1 MGRSCTLPP
10 TAPLIFTPVTA
21 EQYQSLIQ
29 KANNAGLALQ
39 GNAGTA
45 SKLGVEVAWDYAPE
59 SLRLTIQCLSAPFFM
74 NSDTVNAKIRSLV
87 QETVS
92 ARA

>member
-59 SLRLTIQCLSAPFFM
+59 SLQCLSAPFFM